1 MNPWSA
7 QIPDLAQLRN
17 LPLGELPRVADA
29 LRAHVLHSVSATGGH
44 LSSNLGTVE
53 LSVALHRVFN
63 TPHDRLIWDVGH
75 QSYPHKILTGR
86 GDRMPTLRKKN
97 GLSGFPRRDESEF
110 DAFGTAHS
118 STSISAA
125 LGMAMGARLQGERR
139 RVVAVIGDGALSAGM
154 AYEALNHA
162 GEGLEDLIII
172 LNDNDM
178 SISPP
183 VGSLNQY
190 LSRRMQGQFYESL
203 KSSSQQWLKSTLT
216 PFFELAE
223 HLEKGARRFVEQES
237 LFTKLGV
244 KDHGPVDGHDVVALV
259 GCLEALKDAKGPQLL
274 HVVTR
279 KGKGY
284 ERAEQDPIAYHGPG
298 PFDPKVGLVKPTQ
311 APPLTYTQVFGQWL
325 CDMAAADDR
334 LVAITPAMREGS
346 GMVAFSKL
354 FPERYVDV
362 GIAEQHALTLAA
374 GLACEGMKPV
384 VAIYS
389 TFLQRAYDQLVH
401 DIALQNLPVVLA
413 IDRAGVVG
421 ADGATHAGAFDLAFL
436 RCIPNM
442 AIACPAD
449 EAQCRLLLSTA
460 YALSQPSA
468 VRYPRGSGPGA
479 QVSMALPD
487 PQTALAEFGKARWIR
502 QGSRLAILSFGSL
515 LKPASLVADALD
527 ASLVDM
533 RWVKP
538 LDEAM
543 LAELAAR
550 HARWVVL
557 EEGARMGGAASA
569 VMEWLHDRALSC
581 EVLSLGIPDAFT
593 HQGEPGEV
601 LADLGLNAAGIEA
614 AIEARWLK
622 DEAQTLG
629 LRRVV

>member
-1 MNPWSA
+1 ML
-7 QIPDLAQLRN
+7 LA
-17 LPLGELPRVADA
+17 P
-29 LRAHVLHSVSATGGH
+29 
-44 LSSNLGTVE
+44 
-53 LSVALHRVFN
+53 
-63 TPHDRLIWDVGH
+63 
-75 QSYPHKILTGR
+75 
-86 GDRMPTLRKKN
+86 
-97 GLSGFPRRDESEF
+97 
-110 DAFGTAHS
+110 
-118 STSISAA
+118 
-125 LGMAMGARLQGERR
+125 

-203 KSSSQQWLKSTLT
+203 KSPSQQWLKSTLT

-237 LFTKLGV
+237 LFNKLGV

-259 GCLEALKDAKGPQLL
+259 SCLEALKDAKGPQLL

-284 ERAEQDPIAYHGPG
+284 ERAEKDPIAYHGPG
-298 PFDPKVGLVKPTQ
+298 PFDPEVGLVKPVQ
-311 APPLTYTQVFGQWL
+311 PPPLTYTQVFGQWL
-325 CDMAAADDR
+325 CDMAAADER

-460 YALSQPSA
+460 YALSQPTA

-479 QVSMALPD
+479 QVGMALPD

-502 QGSRLAILSFGSL
+502 QGSGLAMLSFGSL
-515 LKPASLVADALD
+515 LKPASLVAQALD

-543 LAELAAR
+543 LTELAAR
-550 HARWVVL
+550 HSRWVVL

-569 VMEWLHDRALSC
+569 VMEFLHDKALPC

-614 AIEARWLK
+614 AIKARWPMV
-622 DEAQTLG
+622 EPQTQGTQTFG